1 MGRLVL
7 ITGGARSGKS
17 RYAQSQAESCPGE
30 LLYVA
35 TAGIHDDEMVERVRL
50 HREARGPRWDTFEE
64 PYLWPERLL
73 AAAEGKGAV
82 LVDCITLWLSNLFFR
97 YEENID
103 RVREE
108 VTRGLP
114 LLANIDVPIF
124 LVTNEVGSGIV
135 PENRLARTFRD
146 LAGEVNQQLGYLADE
161 AWLVASGLPLRLK

>member
-1 MGRLVL
+1 MGRIVL

-17 RYAQSQAESCPGE
+17 GYAQALAEACPGE

-35 TAGIHDDEMVERVRL
+35 TAGIHDEEMDERVRL
-50 HREARGPRWDTFEE
+50 HRESRGARWSTLEE
-64 PYLWPERLL
+64 PYLWPERLS
-73 AAAEGKGAV
+73 AAANDHGAV

-97 YEENID
+97 YEEDVD

-114 LLANIDVPIF
+114 FLTKIEVPIF

-135 PENRLARTFRD
+135 PENRLARVFRD
-146 LAGEVNQQLGYLADE
+146 LAGEVNQQLGALADE

>member
-17 RYAQSQAESCPGE
+17 CFAQSQAEGCPGE

-35 TAGIHDDEMVERVRL
+35 TAGIHDAEMDERVRL
-50 HREARGPRWDTFEE
+50 HREARGPRWSTLEE
-64 PYLWPERLL
+64 PYLWPERLP
-73 AAAEGKGAV
+73 AAAEDQGAV
-82 LVDCITLWLSNLFFR
+82 LVDCITLWLSNLLFR
-97 YEENID
+97 YQENVEQ
-103 RVREE
+103 VRKE

-114 LLANIDVPIF
+114 LLTNIDIPIF

-135 PENRLARTFRD
+135 PENKLARTFRD
-146 LAGEVNQQLGYLADE
+146 LAGEVNQQLAYLADE